1 MGAKKAFLEKPDKE
15 NQFARLGR
23 KNACLAIGVL
33 IVSDSDGG
41 AVVGGDVGFC
51 VLNWEKPYFCS

>member
-1 MGAKKAFLEKPDKE
+1 MGAKKAFLVKPDKE

-23 KNACLAIGVL
+23 KNACLATGVL

-41 AVVGGDVGFC
+41 VFVGGGV
-51 VLNWEKPYFCS
+51 VLQSLSINQIFDCI